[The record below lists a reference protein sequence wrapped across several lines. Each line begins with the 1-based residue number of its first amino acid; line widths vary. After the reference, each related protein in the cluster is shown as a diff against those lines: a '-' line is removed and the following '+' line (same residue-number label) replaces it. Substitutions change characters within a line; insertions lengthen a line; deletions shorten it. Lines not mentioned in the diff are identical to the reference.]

1 VELLMSVYKRSKKSV
16 LNIQNAFLYLLAY
29 FYTMK
34 VDYIVVGLGLAGL
47 AFIEEL
53 IDANK
58 TFIVFEDDSQTS
70 SLVAGGVY
78 NPVILK
84 RFTPVWN
91 ADKQLETALPF
102 YQRLE
107 KKLQLKVDVKFQTRK
122 VFKSIEDQNNWFE
135 ASDKPL
141 LSKFM
146 NSEVIHEK
154 SEGVIADFGFGEVY
168 ETGRI
173 DTEKLV
179 TSYREYLKNESKIFF
194 EKFEYDQLQLSNEV
208 VFYKNIEASRVV
220 FCEGFGIKQNPF
232 FNHLPLNEAKGE
244 LLTIHAPDLEIDF
257 LLKSTLFV
265 LPLGNHVYKVGATF
279 NWKDKTSN
287 PSEEGKQELVEK
299 LKKVISVPYTIIN
312 QTAGIRPTVKDRRP
326 LVGVH
331 PNNQQLAVLNGLG
344 TRGVMIAPTVAENLF
359 NHLEKGETLDKE
371 IDIKRF
377 S

>member
-1 VELLMSVYKRSKKSV
+1 MH
-16 LNIQNAFLYLLAY
+16 LLAY
-29 FYTMK
+29 FYLMK

-58 TFIVFEDDSQTS
+58 TFVVFEDDSQTS

-91 ADKQLETALPF
+91 ADKQLEVAMPF

-107 KKLQLKVDVKFQTRK
+107 KKLQLKMDVKFNTRK

-146 NSEVIHEK
+146 NSEVIHQK
-154 SEGVIADFGFGEVY
+154 IQGVIADFGFGEVVL
-168 ETGRI
+168 TGRI
-173 DTEKLV
+173 DTETLV
-179 TSYREYLKNESKIFF
+179 TSYREYLKKDANIILK
-194 EKFEYDQLQLSNEV
+194 KFEHNAVQLVHNSCV
-208 VFYKNIEASRVV
+208 YKEIEAKRIV
-220 FCEGFGIKQNPF
+220 FCEGFGIQQNPY
-232 FNHLPLNEAKGE
+232 FNHLPLKEAKGE
-244 LLTIHAPDLEIDF
+244 LLTIHAPELEIDF

-265 LPLGNHVYKVGATF
+265 LPLGNHLYKVGATF

-287 PSEEGKQELVEK
+287 PSVEGKEELVEK

-331 PNNQQLAVLNGLG
+331 HQHKQFVVLNGLG
-344 TRGVMIAPTVAENLF
+344 TRGVMIAPTVAKNLF
-359 NHLEKGETLDKE
+359 NHLENDEPLDKE

-377 S
+377 A